1 MNFCPNAFNSDMTDP
16 NNLMYCR
23 EIQRTDGAACRKKR
37 CPYCVEVEIETERT
51 TERTA
56 GEQGSLFLP
65 TDQTK
70 HNKTRP

>member
-1 MNFCPNAFNSDMTDP
+1 MNFCPNAFNCDMTYP

-23 EIQRTDGAACRKKR
+23 EIQRTHVAACRKKR
-37 CPYCVEVEIETERT
+37 CPYCVDAEPART

-65 TDQTK
+65 TVQT
-70 HNKTRP
+70 NQSKTQR

>member
-1 MNFCPNAFNSDMTDP
+1 MNFCPREFNSDMTDP
-16 NNLMYCR
+16 RNLAYCHS
-23 EIQRTDGAACRKKR
+23 IQRQNGEACRKKR
-37 CPYCVEVEIETERT
+37 CPYCVDAEPARTEA
-51 TERTA
+51 RTA